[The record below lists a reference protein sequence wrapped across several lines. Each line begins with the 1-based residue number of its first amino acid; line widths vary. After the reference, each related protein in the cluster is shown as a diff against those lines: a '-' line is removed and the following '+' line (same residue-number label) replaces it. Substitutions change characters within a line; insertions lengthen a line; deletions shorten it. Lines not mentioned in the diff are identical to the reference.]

1 MPLLGYISQSL
12 GFNTLFKDFIS
23 FESQSIRSMR
33 GIVVG
38 VVLLLAIISLA
49 HCQQTANI
57 WTISGFDLE
66 NSDRYNKAINSG
78 LNYYYQGKYEEAI
91 DAYDQAIN
99 LDPNS
104 TQTWQA
110 WKGKGD
116 ALYGQ
121 EKYEEAIIAYVEA
134 IKLRPE
140 DGMTWAYKGDALK
153 QLGKTNESDEAYAK
167 AKELGFLG
175 STWRPK
181 PITLEE
187 SPIPDK
193 GLQMTSQIN
202 KGLELYSKGK
212 YEEAIVAYE
221 DAVRLDPNDA
231 KTWAAWK
238 GKGDALSA
246 LGQSDEARLAY
257 TTADDLHAL
266 LNETSRS
273 GTTPVTHILD
283 HCIAR
288 NLNESTNEV
297 IEKSYEFSEADRKIY
312 SWVNFGNIGPG
323 RVEWYWYSPDNN
335 LFRTSS
341 FEIPENAS
349 GERWSSYNVWSFINI
364 SDIPAEPYNSGNWR
378 VEVYLAG
385 QTYVAHLTENFAV
398 QISGTLPKEGSEH
411 ITRILDHCMS
421 NNVDETSHS
430 PVTRSSEFLL
440 DRDQLIFS
448 WLSLGDVGP
457 GTFYWFWHSPDG
469 RVYKIGPVEIPPNP
483 DGGYWPIYNIWT
495 KINAADLYGET
506 WNLELPSNE
515 FYVDV
520 TRNGYQI
527 HSEHFTLDQYAKS

>member
-1 MPLLGYISQSL
+1 MS
-12 GFNTLFKDFIS
+12 
-23 FESQSIRSMR
+23 
-33 GIVVG
+33 
-38 VVLLLAIISLA
+38 VVLLLAMAALS
-49 HCQQTANI
+49 HCQQTTNS

-78 LNYYYQGKYEEAI
+78 LNYYYQGKYDEAI

-121 EKYEEAIIAYVEA
+121 EKYEEAIIAYDKA
-134 IKLRPE
+134 IELRPE

-153 QLGKTNESDEAYAK
+153 QLGKINESDEAYTK
-167 AKELGFLG
+167 AKDLGFSG
-175 STWRPK
+175 SIWWPK
-181 PITLEE
+181 PITMEGR
-187 SPIPDK
+187 PIPDK
-193 GLQMTSQIN
+193 GLQMTSMIN
-202 KGLELYSKGK
+202 KGLDLYSKGK

-221 DAVRLDPNDA
+221 DAVRLDSNDA
-231 KTWAAWK
+231 KTWAAWN

-246 LGQSDEARLAY
+246 LGRSDEAKIAY

-266 LNETSRS
+266 LNETSHQGS
-273 GTTPVTHILD
+273 APLNHILD

-288 NLNESTNEV
+288 NLDESTNRV
-297 IEKSYEFSEADRKIY
+297 IEKSYEFSELDRKIY

-323 RVEWYWYSPDNN
+323 KVEWYWYSPDNN
-335 LFRTSS
+335 LFKTSS
-341 FEIPENAS
+341 IEIPENAS
-349 GERWSSYNVWSFINI
+349 GERWSNYSVWSSIDIF
-364 SDIPAEPYNSGNWR
+364 DIPVEPYNSGNWQ

-385 QTYVAHLTENFAV
+385 QTYATHLTENFAV
-398 QISGTLPKEGSEH
+398 QIAGTLEGEGSKH

-421 NNVDETSHS
+421 NNVDETSRA
-430 PVTRSSEFLL
+430 PITRSSKFFL
-440 DRDQLIFS
+440 DTDHQIFS

-457 GTFYWFWHSPDG
+457 GTYYWFWHSPDG
-469 RVYKIGPVEIPPNP
+469 GEFKIGPVNIPPNP

-495 KINAADLYGET
+495 KINAQDLYGEP
-506 WNLELPSNE
+506 WEMELSSNE

-520 TRNGYQI
+520 TRNGYLI
-527 HSEHFTLDQYAKS
+527 LSEHFTVDQ